1 MDYGNRFSG
10 GGVGNVCCDQIAALS
25 RQIKILHVLVFLRKS
40 LNKIMEVTVEFLFAN
55 LLISSPETSPSSSP
69 R

>member
-1 MDYGNRFSG
+1 M
-10 GGVGNVCCDQIAALS
+10 GNVCYNQIAALS
-25 RQIKILHVLVFLRKS
+25 RQVKILHVSVFLRKS

-55 LLISSPETSPSSSP
+55 LLISSPETNPSSSP